1 MAVWKPESRGG
12 AATARGRSMG
22 TVPRRPKLCGLC
34 KSSIIRLLPRVGTS
48 QNSFGNSGLAVF
60 WTTRNRSHGSAS
72 GNTIWTG
79 ADRVVD
85 GLTTSHRATGMLS
98 SITAIFQTK
107 KVLLSEPLVARNH
120 WVTQNHSKPLST
132 TGQSLLT
139 RQGAGGQSLVVWEGS
154 LGGGLSL
161 SQCQGCSEL
170 VLLIGSWVGV
180 RRLFHFFIFLTAS
193 RMVLPQDPS
202 TGNTRKTCRRVGP
215 S

>member
-107 KVLLSEPLVARNH
+107 KSASLRTTGRSKPLGDSEPLETTLNH
-120 WVTQNHSKPLST
+120 WAIPSDT
-132 TGQSLLT
+132 TRGG
-139 RQGAGGQSLVVWEGS
+139 RAIPCGMGGQP
-154 LGGGLSL
+154 GG
-161 SQCQGCSEL
+161 
-170 VLLIGSWVGV
+170 
-180 RRLFHFFIFLTAS
+180 RPFALTVPG
-193 RMVLPQDPS
+193 MF
-202 TGNTRKTCRRVGP
+202 
-215 S
+215 